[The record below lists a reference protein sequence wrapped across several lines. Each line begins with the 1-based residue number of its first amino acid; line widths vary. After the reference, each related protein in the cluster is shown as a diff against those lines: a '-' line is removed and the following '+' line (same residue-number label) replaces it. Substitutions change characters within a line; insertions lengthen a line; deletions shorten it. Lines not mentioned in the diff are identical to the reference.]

1 MREGN
6 HHTDL
11 LQDKSQWSCNNES
24 LCTCLKS
31 NVNSSTYED
40 KSPSYPNT
48 NVHEDREIPMIT
60 NGDSS
65 RVYTD
70 NESSNDGNISF
81 GASMAAPVAGRAPM
95 CTLCNMSDNG
105 TIHYQSDGFDT
116 SRATPRSMLLE
127 RSLRL
132 KNWNTSNPESNYLST
147 LLVSTRVSDTPPNS
161 SSISKKRNPNWG
173 TIATLIKRQQ
183 QSIEDEPLDE
193 DGVNNANHDT
203 FAPWINSVTSTEAE
217 VLDQIT
223 IEGDQDLRINLRL
236 LLAKYKDIFNK
247 TLSEEPARIPP
258 FDLKVDKDKW
268 NKPANRGPP
277 RVQTPAKQTEIFKQI
292 DELLKQGIIVESSA
306 TYYSQVILASK
317 PDNQWRFCIDYRL
330 LNECTES
337 ASWPIP
343 NIKEMFTRLG
353 TTKSDTFGVMDL
365 TSGYHQAPVS
375 LSTQIFTAFITF
387 CGIYQFTRLPF
398 GPKRAPSYFQQMMTS
413 IVLAGLLYFICEM
426 YLDDCIVYAK
436 GNQEFL
442 LRLEKVFIRF
452 RKHNISLNPKKCKF
466 GMKKVEYC
474 GKEISVKGLS
484 VSTKQKNTVL
494 DFPKPVQRKHLKS
507 FLGLVNYFRDHVPN
521 HSSIVKPLNNL
532 ILNYTKQNGR
542 GTLQWTPETEAA
554 YEEIRSLVE
563 LAPLLHFIN
572 DEDPVFLRTDASDY
586 GVGGYLYQR
595 VDNQDLPVAFV
606 SKSLT
611 ETQLKWSVIQKEAY
625 GIYYSTHAL
634 GHLLRD
640 RIFTIQTDHKN
651 LTFIKTDSNPMV
663 VRWYLAMQELEY
675 TLEHIPGVDNDVSDA
690 FSRLC
695 EDIRTI
701 PQQNATLSLI
711 MPPPDIPPKV
721 RYAISKVHS
730 TTSGHHGVERS
741 LKYLQDM
748 NFTAKGLRRM
758 VKQYIRFCPACQKMS
773 QIKVPIHAHPFTTSR
788 YYPMEC
794 LNMDFVGPYPDGGYI
809 LVIIDTFTRWV
820 ELYHSPNATS
830 ESAASSLL
838 QHFGRYGAASQ
849 IQSDKGPHFV
859 ANLVKEFL
867 RLVGSDH
874 CLTLAYSKEEN
885 SIVERAN
892 KEINRHIRAYTFDTN
907 NAKDYKLAIPL
918 VMRILNTAFS
928 DRTKLSASNLLF
940 GNALDL
946 NRGIFLPNPVRDDV
960 NIPLSQSASLML
972 KIQKDL
978 MDKSRFLV
986 KQQDLKHLA
995 SYDTKRTEFPLDS
1008 YVLVRWREGQPPSRL
1023 HCRWKGP
1030 MRVVSFTKSEYILL
1044 DLITNKEKSYH
1055 ISDIKE
1061 FLCDLR
1067 RVNPVDIARKDYSEF
1082 FISKI
1087 LNHRGNTKRVSSLE
1101 FLVEWVGYDESENSW
1116 EPWKNLREVSQLH
1129 DYLTQTGLQK
1139 LIPVKCRQA

>member
-1 MREGN
+1 
-6 HHTDL
+6 
-11 LQDKSQWSCNNES
+11 
-24 LCTCLKS
+24 
-31 NVNSSTYED
+31 
-40 KSPSYPNT
+40 
-48 NVHEDREIPMIT
+48 
-60 NGDSS
+60 
-65 RVYTD
+65 
-70 NESSNDGNISF
+70 
-81 GASMAAPVAGRAPM
+81 
-95 CTLCNMSDNG
+95 
-105 TIHYQSDGFDT
+105 
-116 SRATPRSMLLE
+116 
-127 RSLRL
+127 
-132 KNWNTSNPESNYLST
+132 
-147 LLVSTRVSDTPPNS
+147 
-161 SSISKKRNPNWG
+161 
-173 TIATLIKRQQ
+173 
-183 QSIEDEPLDE
+183 
-193 DGVNNANHDT
+193 
-203 FAPWINSVTSTEAE
+203 
-217 VLDQIT
+217 
-223 IEGDQDLRINLRL
+223 
-236 LLAKYKDIFNK
+236 
-247 TLSEEPARIPP
+247 
-258 FDLKVDKDKW
+258 
-268 NKPANRGPP
+268 
-277 RVQTPAKQTEIFKQI
+277 
-292 DELLKQGIIVESSA
+292 
-306 TYYSQVILASK
+306 
-317 PDNQWRFCIDYRL
+317 
-330 LNECTES
+330 
-337 ASWPIP
+337 
-343 NIKEMFTRLG
+343 
-353 TTKSDTFGVMDL
+353 
-365 TSGYHQAPVS
+365 
-375 LSTQIFTAFITF
+375 
-387 CGIYQFTRLPF
+387 
-398 GPKRAPSYFQQMMTS
+398 
-413 IVLAGLLYFICEM
+413 
-426 YLDDCIVYAK
+426 
-436 GNQEFL
+436 
-442 LRLEKVFIRF
+442 
-452 RKHNISLNPKKCKF
+452 
-466 GMKKVEYC
+466 
-474 GKEISVKGLS
+474 
-484 VSTKQKNTVL
+484 
-494 DFPKPVQRKHLKS
+494 
-507 FLGLVNYFRDHVPN
+507 
-521 HSSIVKPLNNL
+521 
-532 ILNYTKQNGR
+532 
-542 GTLQWTPETEAA
+542 
-554 YEEIRSLVE
+554 
-563 LAPLLHFIN
+563 
-572 DEDPVFLRTDASDY
+572 
-586 GVGGYLYQR
+586 
-595 VDNQDLPVAFV
+595 
-606 SKSLT
+606 
-611 ETQLKWSVIQKEAY
+611 
-625 GIYYSTHAL
+625 
-634 GHLLRD
+634 
-640 RIFTIQTDHKN
+640 
-651 LTFIKTDSNPMV
+651 
-663 VRWYLAMQELEY
+663 
-675 TLEHIPGVDNDVSDA
+675 
-690 FSRLC
+690 
-695 EDIRTI
+695 
-701 PQQNATLSLI
+701 
-711 MPPPDIPPKV
+711 
-721 RYAISKVHS
+721 
-730 TTSGHHGVERS
+730 
-741 LKYLQDM
+741 
-748 NFTAKGLRRM
+748 M